1 VARELRLDID
11 SDASGARRGLDSA
24 ADGVDRLRREAD
36 RLESEFRETARAA
49 EGLDDQ
55 LAETRVSTAKLA
67 AEFAKS
73 GDLGVKKQL
82 TAQRAALRDL
92 ERLRADIVGDTERDA
107 NRAAAAY
114 EKAFAKLR
122 IEEERATAQA
132 ERNMARATATALR
145 EAAKRQKEEEKRRRQ
160 DDGGGRDRGFFG
172 FFGQAAKVGAAA
184 GVDAASTFS
193 SAFQSGIM
201 GAFKSLPAPAQAGII
216 AGLLAAVTAAAPII
230 ATTISAAILL
240 GVGSAGIA
248 GGIALAVNN
257 AQVKAAFAGLGAYAM
272 AVLRDAAKPFQSE
285 LIDASRIF
293 GAALDRNSPELRS
306 VFATLSQAVQPL
318 ARGLAGLVTNAL
330 PGIRRAAAAAVPLF
344 KELGKELPR
353 LGKAI
358 SFFFD
363 RIAEAGPGA
372 VAVFKFILIAVEA
385 LIMEFGIWLSQMGQ
399 IAAGLG
405 AIFDVMMPG
414 SRATEEFADTWATAM
429 ATVETSTEDT
439 RRSVIKLK
447 IDMDELFGKQMDARE
462 AAIAYEQALDDLA
475 KGFKRG
481 SDALDINNQKGRDNL
496 TLINDTINAAR
507 DQLKADLEA
516 AAGNEEAIAAANARY
531 QAQLDRLREVLRALG
546 LNEQAIEDLIG
557 IAGAI
562 PRDVTI
568 DVSLFGARAA
578 IGMLNSLG
586 SAIARVAGVGHVG
599 ASAKV
604 EMKRRALGGPVVK
617 GEPYIVGDGGRPEV
631 FVPDQN
637 GRILPDASALAR
649 HAVAA
654 NGSAGRSGTPSLR
667 YSGTP
672 RGLEVMF
679 LSWLQKQIEIGQLQV
694 QA

>member
-11 SDASGARRGLDSA
+11 SDASGARRGLDAA
-24 ADGVDRLRREAD
+24 ADGVDDLRRETD
-36 RLESEFRETARAA
+36 RLEREFQQASRAA
-49 EGLDDQ
+49 AGLDRQ
-55 LAETRVSTAKLA
+55 LAQTKVATRALA
-67 AEFAKS
+67 AEFART
-73 GDLGVKKQL
+73 GDVGVG
-82 TAQRAALRDL
+82 AALDQQKAQ
-92 ERLRADIVGDTERDA
+92 LRELTKIRKDVIGDTEREA
-107 NRAAAAY
+107 GRAR
-114 EKAFAKLR
+114 KALDNAFGGGGQR
-122 IEEERATAQA
+122 
-132 ERNMARATATALR
+132 
-145 EAAKRQKEEEKRRRQ
+145 
-160 DDGGGRDRGFFG
+160 DGGFAGFFG
-172 FFGQAAKVGAAA
+172 GAVKSSAKA

-257 AQVKAAFAGLGAYAM
+257 AQVKAALAGLGAYAT
-272 AVLRDAAKPFQSE
+272 AVLRDAAKPFQNE

-293 GAALDRNSPELRS
+293 GAALDKSSPEIRA

-372 VAVFKFILIAVEA
+372 VAVFKFILLAVEA

-414 SRATEEFADTWATAM
+414 SRSTEEFADTWATAM

-439 RRSVIKLK
+439 RRSVIKLT
-447 IDMDELFGKQMDARE
+447 IDMDELFGRQMDARE
-462 AAIAYEQALDDLA
+462 AAIAYEQALDDLTE
-475 KGFKRG
+475 GFKRG
-481 SDALDINNQKGRDNL
+481 SDALDINTQKGRDNL
-496 TLINDTINAAR
+496 TLVNDTINAAR
-507 DQLKADLEA
+507 DQLKADMEA
-516 AAGNEEAIAAANARY
+516 AAGNKEAIAAANARY

-586 SAIARVAGVGHVG
+586 GAIARVAGVGG
-599 ASAKV
+599 ISASASRQ
-604 EMKRRALGGPVVK
+604 MKKRATGGPVIK
-617 GEPYIVGDGGRPEV
+617 GEAYIVGDGGRPEV
-631 FVPDQN
+631 FVPNSN
-637 GRILPDASALAR
+637 GRILPDTSALMR
-649 HAVAA
+649 HAVASTA
-654 NGSAGRSGTPSLR
+654 TTTRNGPLNLIHRGNAT
-667 YSGTP
+667 
-672 RGLEVMF
+672 GLEAMF
-679 LSWLQKQIEIGQLQV
+679 LQWLMKKLRTGELQLSTP
-694 QA
+694 